1 MTVGKTRRMRSGGY
15 TAKKI
20 IDEEKLKHLRH

>member
-1 MTVGKTRRMRSGGY
+1 MTVGKTRRMRSGY

-20 IDEEKLKHLRH
+20 IDAEKLKHLRH